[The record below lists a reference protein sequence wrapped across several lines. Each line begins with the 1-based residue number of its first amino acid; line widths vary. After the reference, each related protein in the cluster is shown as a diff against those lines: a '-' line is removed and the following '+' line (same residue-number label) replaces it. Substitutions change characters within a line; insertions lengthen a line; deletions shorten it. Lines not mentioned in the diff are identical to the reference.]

1 MVTFWTLLKESIIV
15 QSLVTLMLII
25 TVIIL
30 VLTGQP
36 VPDIVA
42 NLTTLVIGFWFGTK
56 VQHAANVAANERRA
70 TDLAERPVYH
80 GR

>member
-1 MVTFWTLLKESIIV
+1 MTTFWSLLKESIIV

-25 TVIIL
+25 TIIIL
-30 VLTGQP
+30 VLTGRP
-36 VPDIVA
+36 VPDIMA

-56 VQHAANVAANERRA
+56 VQHAANVAAQERKG
-70 TDLAERPVYH
+70 TDLSERPVYH